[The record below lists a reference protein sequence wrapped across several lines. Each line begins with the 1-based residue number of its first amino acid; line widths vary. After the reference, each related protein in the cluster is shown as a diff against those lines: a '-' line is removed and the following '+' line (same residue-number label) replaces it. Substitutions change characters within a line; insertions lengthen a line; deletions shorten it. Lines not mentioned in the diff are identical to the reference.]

1 MTTFAKTDAG
11 QREIREK
18 TRELS
23 RPARTVL
30 LLSDGSRGREE
41 LLAMVQGA
49 TAADVAALL
58 EAGLIVE
65 TGAAASTRSSSSS
78 AAAPAAAPAE
88 AEIAE
93 SPLGYRE
100 LYDSLTLLAKEQ
112 LGLFKGYRFALEIEK
127 AADLAELQQVAVR
140 FASEVQKANGDAA
153 AQTVRRALGLVR

>member
-65 TGAAASTRSSSSS
+65 TGAAASTRSSSS

-88 AEIAE
+88 AETAE